1 MRKLVGFIFLSFILL
16 VLIGCANDDSASGT
30 DGVENGEIEANA
42 DGEVYELQLGHIAT
56 ETNTY
61 HLLAESFKEKV
72 EERSDGRLQISIYPN
87 AQLGGDRELVEAL
100 TFGNLDLAIVTS
112 SPVMNFV
119 PEFGVLDIPYLFEDW
134 DQIETFVESD
144 IVNDLMK
151 ETEEIG
157 VTTYSI
163 VPRGFRSVTTS
174 NTPVETP
181 EDMEGLTLRVI
192 ESEVYLDTIDAMG
205 ATATAMPWA
214 DAYTAMQQGA
224 IDGQENDYPINYAQ
238 NVSEVQNHLSL
249 TEHIFAFFNLM
260 GSSTVIEQLPEDL
273 QQIIEEA
280 AVEASQ
286 ENGQYNRAEEDNLR
300 QLLED
305 QGMEI
310 NEVDKPAFIEAT
322 SDVREKYGEEYGSTY
337 FEAIRELIE

>member
-1 MRKLVGFIFLSFILL
+1 
-16 VLIGCANDDSASGT
+16 
-30 DGVENGEIEANA
+30 
-42 DGEVYELQLGHIAT
+42 
-56 ETNTY
+56 
-61 HLLAESFKEKV
+61 
-72 EERSDGRLQISIYPN
+72 
-87 AQLGGDRELVEAL
+87 
-100 TFGNLDLAIVTS
+100 
-112 SPVMNFV
+112 
-119 PEFGVLDIPYLFEDW
+119 
-134 DQIETFVESD
+134 
-144 IVNDLMK
+144 
-151 ETEEIG
+151 EIG

-322 SDVREKYGEEYGSTY
+322 SDVPEKYGEEYGSTY